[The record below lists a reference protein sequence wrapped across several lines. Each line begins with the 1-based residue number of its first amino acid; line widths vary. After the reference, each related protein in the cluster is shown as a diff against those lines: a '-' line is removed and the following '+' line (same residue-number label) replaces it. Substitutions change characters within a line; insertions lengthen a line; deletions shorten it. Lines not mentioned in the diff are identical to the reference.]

1 MPLTASGSEA
11 RHGLMR
17 LTQTLES
24 RRPAIAAYAVFAPLV
39 VSGTLAIWRDSIP
52 HATVVLAL
60 VVAIVGACATGIR
73 WAGWGASVSSALWFD
88 WFHSSPY
95 GTFAIKD
102 AEDLQVAALLLVVG
116 VAVTELAL
124 WGQRWH
130 ADAAENAARLE
141 TLVDTAR
148 SVAEHRE
155 SELILR
161 EVEEQLTALLDLD
174 RATWLPSA
182 PPAGSA
188 VLQRDG
194 VIVQAGVAR
203 AVGRAGFPT
212 DTAVSLPVDVAGR
225 TLGRV
230 DLVAAAHVSRPS
242 AASLRAAFLLADQ
255 LAAAWSREGGPPSK
269 EFAPHPDVV

>member
-1 MPLTASGSEA
+1 
-11 RHGLMR
+11 MR
-17 LTQTLES
+17 LTQGLES
-24 RRPAIAAYAVFAPLV
+24 RQPAIVAYAVLAPLV
-39 VSGTLAIWRDSIP
+39 VGGTLAIWRDSIP
-52 HATVVLAL
+52 HATVVLTL
-60 VVAIVGACATGIR
+60 VVLIVGAAATGVR
-73 WAGWGASVSSALWFD
+73 WAGWGASASSALGFD
-88 WFHSSPY
+88 WFHTAPH
-95 GTFAIKD
+95 GTFAITN
-102 AEDLQVAALLLVVG
+102 AEDVQVAALLLVVG

-124 WGQRWH
+124 WGQRWQ
-130 ADAAENAARLE
+130 ADAAENARRLE
-141 TLVDTAR
+141 SLVATAR
-148 SVAEHRE
+148 SVADHRE
-155 SELILR
+155 SELIIH

-182 PPAGSA
+182 PPADSA

-242 AASLRAAFLLADQ
+242 AASLRVAFLLADQ
-255 LAAAWSREGGPPSK
+255 LSAAWSRDGGPPSK